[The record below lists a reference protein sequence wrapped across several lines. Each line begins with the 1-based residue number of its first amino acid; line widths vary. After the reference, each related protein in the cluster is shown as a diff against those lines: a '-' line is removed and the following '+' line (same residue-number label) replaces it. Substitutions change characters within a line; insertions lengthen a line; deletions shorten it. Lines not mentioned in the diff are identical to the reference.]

1 MRPTLLLSMLLA
13 LVLFAAPCLADDP
26 DVSAAAPE
34 VIVLVDEEDVKV
46 TCVETTCNSYFIT
59 DKASGAFVVI
69 DPGPGLHGLI
79 EAQTKTGGTLAWI
92 WITHE
97 HGDHL
102 SGLGELAPLLK
113 VPVVAHAIAKEE
125 IKGVIAGWEDWGMT
139 DVAPRPP
146 VLPDTLVDHG
156 DTVKVG
162 DLAWK
167 ILHLPGHSPGSIGFL
182 LEGRYLV
189 IGDVLFQG
197 SVGRT
202 DLPTSALEVFRKSLS
217 DHLWDLPEKTRVFPG
232 HMQATTIG
240 EEKKSNW
247 LFQDYVRAAR
257 GEEPIARP
265 WMGIQLDTERTEP
278 GIALTV
284 VVEGSP
290 AESAGLKV
298 GDVITHFDEV
308 ALTDPRAFLA
318 LIRQHGVGDEVP
330 MKIVR
335 DGEPKDLT
343 FTFGARPP
351 Q

>member
-217 DHLWDLPEKTRVFPG
+217 DQLWDLPGEDPRLPRTHAG
-232 HMQATTIG
+232 HDHRGREEDATGSSRTTYG
-240 EEKKSNW
+240 PP
-247 LFQDYVRAAR
+247 AAR
-257 GEEPIARP
+257 SRSRGPGWASSSTP
-265 WMGIQLDTERTEP
+265 SATEP

-290 AESAGLKV
+290 AE
-298 GDVITHFDEV
+298 
-308 ALTDPRAFLA
+308 
-318 LIRQHGVGDEVP
+318 
-330 MKIVR
+330 
-335 DGEPKDLT
+335 
-343 FTFGARPP
+343 
-351 Q
+351 